1 MGLQSS
7 IVIIRSDNDSI
18 IYTLHL
24 PLSRQQSNAIEVA
37 VLHVGEHQW
46 ERKLASSGIDRLSE
60 I

>member
-24 PLSRQQSNAIEVA
+24 PLWRQQSNAIEA
-37 VLHVGEHQW
+37 LLLSCTLKKETSP
-46 ERKLASSGIDRLSE
+46 AIDRLSE

>member
-24 PLSRQQSNAIEVA
+24 PLWRQQSNAIA
-37 VLHVGEHQW
+37 RW
-46 ERKLASSGIDRLSE
+46 EAEKKQASSGIDRLNE

>member
-24 PLSRQQSNAIEVA
+24 PLSRQQLNAIEEVMSCT
-37 VLHVGEHQW
+37 L
-46 ERKLASSGIDRLSE
+46 RSSAIDRLSE